1 MSGTLEAQ
9 YGEKGQVQNKP
20 LRLRFGRTGRSELDE
35 ESFVET

>member
-1 MSGTLEAQ
+1 MAKKGGSC
-9 YGEKGQVQNKP
+9 YRGQVQNKP